1 MRAAVVTEL
10 GKPLGVCEVATPDLL
25 PGQVLVQI
33 EASGLCHT
41 DIHAANGDWP
51 IKPKVPLI
59 PGHEGVG
66 RIVALS
72 GDGGSHQI
80 GDRVALPWLGYACG
94 RCRYCVSGWETYCQS
109 AQYTGYTVDGGFAEY
124 AAAWASHAVPVP
136 AAVSS
141 FDAAPLTCAG
151 VTTYKA
157 VKVARPQPAETAMV
171 VGIGGLGHLA
181 LQYAK
186 IFGTTTVA
194 VDVEDEKL
202 ALAKDL
208 GADYVIDG
216 RGDQAGEIAAI
227 GGVDVAVVTVPSPR
241 AMAAAHAALNPNGRL
256 VLIGLPAD
264 NRLEL
269 PVFETV
275 LKGITVVGSLVG
287 TRNDL
292 SECFALHAQGR
303 TRVVAEARQLDEV
316 NECFG
321 EVLAGEVPARI
332 VFEFSRDRDRAV

>member
-10 GKPLGVCEVATPDLL
+10 GKPLEVCELATPDLL
-25 PGQVLVQI
+25 PGQILVQV

-41 DIHAANGDWP
+41 DIHAAHGDWP
-51 IKPKVPLI
+51 IRPKVPLI

-66 RIVALS
+66 RVVAVAD
-72 GDGGSHQI
+72 DGGPHEV

-109 AQYTGYTVDGGFAEY
+109 AQYTGYTIDGCFAEY
-124 AAAWASHAVPVP
+124 VAAWASHAVPVP

-157 VKVARPQPAETAMV
+157 VKQARPQPAETAMV
-171 VGIGGLGHLA
+171 VGVGGLGHLA

-194 VDVEDEKL
+194 VDVGDEKL

-208 GADYVIDG
+208 GADYVVDA
-216 RGDQAGEIAAI
+216 RDDQAAQIAAI

-241 AMAAAHAALNPNGRL
+241 AMAAAHASLNPNGRL
-256 VLIGLPAD
+256 VLVGLPAD

-275 LKGITVVGSLVG
+275 LKGISVIGSLVG

-292 SECFALHAQGR
+292 AECFALHAQGR
-303 TRVVAEARQLDEV
+303 TRVVAQARHLEEV
-316 NECFG
+316 NECFD

-332 VFEFSRDRDRAV
+332 VFEVSPE